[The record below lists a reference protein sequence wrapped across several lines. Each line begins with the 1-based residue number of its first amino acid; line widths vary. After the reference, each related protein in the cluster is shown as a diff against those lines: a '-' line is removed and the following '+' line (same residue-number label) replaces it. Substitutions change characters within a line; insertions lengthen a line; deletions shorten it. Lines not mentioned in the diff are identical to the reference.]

1 MNDGTLKDTRT
12 VNLSNSNTD
21 TTTLTFSGGAS
32 NTVVMETSLKV
43 SHTLLDSD
51 GFKGNKG
58 QVLVSQGA
66 SNTVAW
72 EDLTDNIKLI
82 DKEGTHSIAVTDTT
96 ILVSPP
102 GPTTLKL
109 PPADKVVSGK
119 KITIKRA
126 NQYDTTNTL
135 KVESNNNNNSIDEQ
149 TAYNLNVSYQGYTL
163 QAFGNNWHIIQR
175 F

>member
-12 VNLSNSNTD
+12 VKLSNSDTNTNK
-21 TTTLTFSGGAS
+21 LTFSGGAS

-43 SHTLLDSD
+43 SHTLLDSN

-66 SNTVAW
+66 NNAVAW
-72 EDLTDNIKLI
+72 EDMNDNIKLI
-82 DKEGTHSIAVTDTT
+82 DKQGTHSIAVTDTT
-96 ILVSPP
+96 VLVSPP

-109 PPADKVVSGK
+109 PQANSVISGK

-126 NQYDTTNTL
+126 NQYDTSISNTL
-135 KVESNNNNNSIDEQ
+135 KVESDSSIDDQ
-149 TAYNLNVSYQGYTL
+149 TEGYNLNVSYQGYTL
-163 QAFGNNWHIIQR
+163 QAHGNSWYIIQR